1 MYNMNCLCV
10 LLVNYIASVMY
21 FSLSLILSVFFL
33 LKQIPLSYFN
43 DHLNH
48 IFFTVCK
55 KAR

>member
-21 FSLSLILSVFFL
+21 FSLILSVFFL

-43 DHLNH
+43 DHLSH
-48 IFFTVCK
+48 IFFTVCN